1 MLGWDWYGFDK
12 KRVGTRY
19 AQLVFLHRIGY
30 ACHVGN
36 SGVSGP
42 RNVEAL
48 FFTLGWGRCSFH
60 KKRSKTRYVELVF
73 IHLMGSAGH
82 VVNSG
87 APGPLNIDA
96 PYFVLGGD

>member
-1 MLGWDWYGFDK
+1 MDLTKSALGHVMLNLF
-12 KRVGTRY
+12 
-19 AQLVFLHRIGY
+19 FLHRIGY

-60 KKRSKTRYVELVF
+60 KKGSKTRYVDLCLS
-73 IHLMGSAGH
+73 I
-82 VVNSG
+82 
-87 APGPLNIDA
+87 
-96 PYFVLGGD
+96 